1 MTTFVRH
8 ESLNV
13 FSNFPRDSVKEA
25 TATEEREEKTVIQEG
40 EQNDGEGY
48 IVSQPQSFQKVLLTS
63 VPVSPDL

>member
-1 MTTFVRH
+1 MTTFVGH

-48 IVSQPQSFQKVLLTS
+48 SVSATEFSKG
-63 VPVSPDL
+63 SPDVSACIS